1 MNAYNQG
8 VVDQPI
14 YTIYLNKNVQNGD
27 VGVITYGGVDSI
39 NCGSVIA
46 YQPLANYEN
55 YIIEFSD
62 ISYGS
67 YANSST
73 YTTLVDST
81 SRYIGGPP
89 SVIANMAK
97 VVGATFTDE

>member
-14 YTIYLNKNVQNGD
+14 FTIYLKKSIQNGD
-27 VGVITYGGVDSI
+27 AGVITYGGVDST
-39 NCGSVIA
+39 NCGSMIA
-46 YQPLANYEN
+46 YQPLAKYDN

-73 YTTLVDST
+73 YTTLVDAT
-81 SRYIGGPP
+81 SGYIAGPP

-97 VVGATFTDE
+97 VACATSDK